1 MADKKKAPTTQK
13 GKPTGKKAGG
23 KKELSMDDL
32 SKVAGGKKTVRS
44 AKLP

>member
-13 GKPTGKKAGG
+13 GKPAGKKGGG

-32 SKVAGGKKTVRS
+32 SKVAGGKKRIRS
-44 AKLP
+44 TKLP